1 MKYSIKEIRDI
12 PVRFISMV
20 QVRFKRILFTRLK
33 IINVVVYKNPDRR
46 ISSWNDFNARV
57 CAS

>member
-20 QVRFKRILFTRLK
+20 QVRFKRIHFARLK
-33 IINVVVYKNPDRR
+33 LLNVVVYKNPDRR
-46 ISSWNDFNARV
+46 FSS
-57 CAS
+57 